1 MTLIEARK
9 YKQGQWRG
17 RTRYAAYVDGECIG
31 VDYKTPKEAKQA
43 ATNHV
48 DRAEELMRGL
58 DEQLR
63 NEFGLFDI

>member
-1 MTLIEARK
+1 MPVIEARK

-17 RTRYAAYVDGECIG
+17 RTRYAAYVDGKCIG
-31 VDYKTPKEAKQA
+31 VDYKTPKEARQA
-43 ATNHV
+43 AENHV
-48 DRAEELMRGL
+48 AHVAELLRDL